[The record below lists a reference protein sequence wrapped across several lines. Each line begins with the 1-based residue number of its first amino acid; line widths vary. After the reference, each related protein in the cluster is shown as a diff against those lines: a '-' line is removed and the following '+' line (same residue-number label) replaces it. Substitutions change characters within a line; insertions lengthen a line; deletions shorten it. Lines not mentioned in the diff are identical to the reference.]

1 MVKSNGINHL
11 QPTEFFTHL
20 STASLNKNSQRKTV
34 QFKTEPK
41 QNEIEDIANTRNGH
55 VLLKSRSDGLDYPP
69 SSAPVEFI
77 LKKPNQTVNYMQQT
91 CIRYLRPTTPDTP
104 PGDIIIRQL
113 ADEAGPSLP
122 PLIIRQQQ
130 TGIGS
135 NKSMSTQEKLI
146 IREAP
151 PQLPASLFANAE
163 KQIIMI
169 QKKSNDQTTVS
180 SQQNKTAPQR
190 KLIIYRQAP
199 VAQKPPPIIVERWLP
214 YGKIKRKVIFQKADG
229 TSVTTTTVHTD
240 TTSPTSTS
248 HTNMNETKM
257 RNKLSPV
264 RMTTTDNNCD
274 IEDSDSEFTS
284 LLKRI
289 FSFIDKTDRGYIPLK
304 EATVLFERFK
314 DRLNMHEE
322 KDQSKET
329 RQQKKSQRSVSDI
342 IREMPNFKN
351 EKKGIVSFNEF
362 KSCFLNYYK
371 SEQN

>member
-1 MVKSNGINHL
+1 
-11 QPTEFFTHL
+11 
-20 STASLNKNSQRKTV
+20 
-34 QFKTEPK
+34 
-41 QNEIEDIANTRNGH
+41 
-55 VLLKSRSDGLDYPP
+55 
-69 SSAPVEFI
+69 
-77 LKKPNQTVNYMQQT
+77 
-91 CIRYLRPTTPDTP
+91 
-104 PGDIIIRQL
+104 
-113 ADEAGPSLP
+113 
-122 PLIIRQQQ
+122 
-130 TGIGS
+130 
-135 NKSMSTQEKLI
+135 MSTQEKLI

-169 QKKSNDQTTVS
+169 QKKSNDQTTIS

-229 TSVTTTTVHTD
+229 TSVTTTTDYTD
-240 TTSPTSTS
+240 ATSPTSTS
-248 HTNMNETKM
+248 HTNMNMNNNNNTDETKM
-257 RNKLSPV
+257 RDTLSPV
-264 RMTTTDNNCD
+264 KMTTSDNNSNL
-274 IEDSDSEFTS
+274 EDSDSMFTS

-314 DRLNMHEE
+314 DRLNMHED
-322 KDQSKET
+322 KDQSKEI

-351 EKKGIVSFNEF
+351 EKNGIVSFEEF
-362 KSCFLNYYK
+362 KRCFLNYYK
-371 SEQN
+371 SEKYS